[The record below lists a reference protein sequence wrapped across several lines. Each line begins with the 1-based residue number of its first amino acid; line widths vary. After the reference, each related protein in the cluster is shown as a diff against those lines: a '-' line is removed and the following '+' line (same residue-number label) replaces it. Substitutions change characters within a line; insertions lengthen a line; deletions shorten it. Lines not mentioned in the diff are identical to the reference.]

1 MLWKFK
7 ILILWSSFF
16 YRLEKEEWVQEL
28 PWACARSKTASVFSI
43 WKRCTTRC
51 SLVVAGENLY
61 EGAEGRPHEYFS
73 SPSQSQQV
81 EAAADRECSDDK
93 NLSTSFISVMRIAT
107 AFKYW
112 KFKRLEITP
121 FFYCDLLQ
129 WGKYRSYNNRW
140 QNSKSYQFYKSYH
153 VTWTSVPSPISGQK
167 RELNWA
173 VTFAVTL

>member
-1 MLWKFK
+1 MSIENVDFV
-7 ILILWSSFF
+7 ILIF

-107 AFKYW
+107 EFKYW

-121 FFYCDLLQ
+121 FFIVTYCNEVSTDLTITG
-129 WGKYRSYNNRW
+129 GKMVKVINFTR
-140 QNSKSYQFYKSYH
+140 
-153 VTWTSVPSPISGQK
+153 VIM
-167 RELNWA
+167 
-173 VTFAVTL
+173 